1 MMRIRTI
8 LPLAVVAIPISLAM
22 ADEPL
27 ANPAALPKV
36 SCNDIHYSSAFLEK
50 YPKAPAACLEGRLAH
65 GEKWAKF
72 NAKVYLVSLPDFVTV
87 EMLDVAGLAVTTF
100 SLKPSPTEKVVVN
113 GQGVP
118 FSQVKPGD
126 VITLWFPEKRFEARA
141 MPTATATSWTVLPPL
156 HK

>member
-1 MMRIRTI
+1 MQIRTI
-8 LPLAVVAIPISLAM
+8 PPLAMLAIPVGLAL
-22 ADEPL
+22 ADTPL
-27 ANPAALPKV
+27 SNPDSLPKV
-36 SCNDIHYSSAFLEK
+36 SCDDIHYSSAFLEK
-50 YPKAPAACLEGRLAH
+50 YPKAPAACLEGRLAN

-72 NAKVYLVSLPDFVTV
+72 NAKVYLVNLPDFVTV

-118 FSQVKPGD
+118 FSQVKRGD
-126 VITLWFPEKRFEARA
+126 VITLWFPETRFEAKA
-141 MPTATATSWTVLPPL
+141 VPAATANSWIVFPPL

>member
-1 MMRIRTI
+1 MQIRTI
-8 LPLAVVAIPISLAM
+8 LPLAAVAIPISLAM

-27 ANPAALPKV
+27 SNPEALPKV

-72 NAKVYLVSLPDFVTV
+72 NAKVYLVKLPDFVTV

-100 SLKPSPTEKVVVN
+100 SLKPSPTEQVVVN

-126 VITLWFPEKRFEARA
+126 VITLWFPEKRFEAKA
-141 MPTATATSWTVLPPL
+141 VPVATGTSWIVFPPQ